1 MSDGITNR
9 NPLSVT
15 WNVLSVDS
23 ITTSAEKVALDTL
36 INTQFSNLRSMTLN
50 ETTIQ
55 TYQGKIIE
63 IQVSIQNFLGNSG
76 TNSLK
81 VKFLGKFYIK

>member
-36 INTQFSNLRSMTLN
+36 INTQFSNLRSITLN

-81 VKFLGKFYIK
+81 VKFLGNFYPK